1 MSPKGLGQGHLRSD
15 LMKWWLFG
23 KGDGGQATER
33 GEPVQ
38 RSAGEG
44 LVADRDPL
52 DKRPEDEALRHGGED
67 GSGGEGEGP

>member
-1 MSPKGLGQGHLRSD
+1 MPVRMSPERFAELVGDALD
-15 LMKWWLFG
+15 LIPPALA
-23 KGDGGQATER
+23 QAIDN
-33 GEPVQ
+33 VVI
-38 RSAGEG
+38 